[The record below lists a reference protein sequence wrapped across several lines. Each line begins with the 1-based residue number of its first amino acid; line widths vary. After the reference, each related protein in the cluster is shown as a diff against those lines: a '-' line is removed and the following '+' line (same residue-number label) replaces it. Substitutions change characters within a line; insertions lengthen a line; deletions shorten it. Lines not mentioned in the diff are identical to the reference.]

1 MSKEIREIAD
11 YLAEKNTS
19 FFFISRIRGSGQAK
33 LKVIAGVP
41 VFYALA
47 LTSVDIFG
55 AFQMVSSLYFPHFGL
70 VLYMD

>member
-1 MSKEIREIAD
+1 MSKEIRKIAD
-11 YLAEKNTS
+11 YIINP
-19 FFFISRIRGSGQAK
+19 RVRGSGRAK
-33 LKVIAGVP
+33 LKVIAGFP
-41 VFYALA
+41 VFYAQA